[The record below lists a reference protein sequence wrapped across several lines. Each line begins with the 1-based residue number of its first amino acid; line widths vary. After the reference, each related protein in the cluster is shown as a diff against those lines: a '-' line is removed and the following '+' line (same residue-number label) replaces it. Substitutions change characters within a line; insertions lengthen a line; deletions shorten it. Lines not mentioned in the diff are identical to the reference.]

1 MMYGK
6 VKMGSDLPQ
15 SKLNDTLVRRI
26 RSEHAAKEQAKRDL
40 DSQYSAAA
48 FAKRYGVSENTITK
62 VMGYETWRH
71 VR

>member
-1 MMYGK
+1 MMYGR

-15 SKLNDTLVRRI
+15 SKLNDALVRRI
-26 RSEHAAKEQAKRDL
+26 RTEHAAKEQAKRDL

-48 FAKRYGVSENTITK
+48 FAKRYGVSETTIAK
-62 VMGYETWRH
+62 MLSYETWRH